1 VNVANTDYVEPKPA
15 PGPLRLVQEFVNT
28 RDMDYSIED
37 LPNPEALTA
46 WLRKA
51 SLLEDSAEAS
61 AADFEKAISIREALR
76 SLLWAHNGG
85 EAEQRTLQDLDQ
97 LADSCPHRVRFD
109 ATGEAR
115 VAVRA
120 AAVEEALGGLFGVV
134 LYAQAAGTWERLKA
148 CANPT
153 CRWIFYDG
161 SKNRVGRW
169 CRMSMCGNR
178 AKSKAHRERR
188 KNASVR

>member
-1 VNVANTDYVEPKPA
+1 MNVANIAYVELKPA

-28 RDMDYSIED
+28 RDMDYSIEN
-37 LPNPEALTA
+37 LPTPEALTH
-46 WLRKA
+46 WLQKA

-85 EAEQRTLQDLDQ
+85 EIEQRTLQDLDQ
-97 LADSCPHRVRFD
+97 LADSCLHRVHFD

-120 AAVEEALGGLFGVV
+120 AAVEEALGSLFGAVF
-134 LYAQAAGTWERLKA
+134 YAQAAGTWERLKA